1 MKYLSSETKRGFTFV
16 EVLVAVAI
24 LAILSAIAMSTY
36 QEVRKKSRDIQ
47 RKGDM
52 ETLQVAFRMYRDV
65 NATNILPGPATGDL
79 IGDGIGVEADI
90 GAYVSGTIV
99 DPLDR
104 DSNRYYYD
112 SVHNCG
118 GVNHAVLIV
127 GAMERS
133 GQANYE
139 TVCDATPED
148 LGSSFFTP
156 TIENSYIVL
165 LN

>member
-24 LAILSAIAMSTY
+24 LAVLSTIAMSTY

-47 RKGDM
+47 RRGDM
-52 ETLQVAFRMYRDV
+52 ETLQVAFRKYRDV
-65 NATNILPGPATGDL
+65 NSTNVLPAYATGDL
-79 IGDGIGVEADI
+79 IGDSAGVDTAI
-90 GAYVSGTIV
+90 SSFLTGTIV
-99 DPLDR
+99 DPLNR
-104 DSNRYYYD
+104 DANRYYYD
-112 SVHNCG
+112 SVHTCA
-118 GVNHAVLIV
+118 GVDHAVLIV

-139 TVCDATPED
+139 TVCDGTPED
-148 LGSSFFTP
+148 LGNGVTP
-156 TIENSYIVL
+156 TIANSYSVL

>member
-24 LAILSAIAMSTY
+24 LTILSAIAMSTY

-52 ETLQVAFRMYRDV
+52 ETLQVAFRTYRDV
-65 NATNILPGPATGDL
+65 NSTNVLPAYASGDL
-79 IGDGIGVEADI
+79 IGDGTGIDDDVA
-90 GAYVSGTIV
+90 SFLTGTVV

-148 LGSSFFTP
+148 LGNGVIP
-156 TIENSYIVL
+156 TTANSYIVL